1 MGKKEK
7 HRQGQSRNNPVFK
20 VANGR
25 FSKTKGKAKEVTSK
39 LKKLQ
44 MQQTKTSKAIANAD
58 IAFKAL
64 QKNSVSM
71 KGKPVSVSSKT
82 KIEPSNLLNKEDCQK
97 VNVDAL
103 AEIMETTSTSTK
115 T

>member
-1 MGKKEK
+1 MLDCR
-7 HRQGQSRNNPVFK
+7 HIFDDFFLQLQ
-20 VANGR
+20 
-25 FSKTKGKAKEVTSK
+25 
-39 LKKLQ
+39 LQ
-44 MQQTKTSKAIANAD
+44 MQQTQTRKAIANAD

>member
-39 LKKLQ
+39 LKK
-44 MQQTKTSKAIANAD
+44 
-58 IAFKAL
+58 
-64 QKNSVSM
+64 VR
-71 KGKPVSVSSKT
+71 
-82 KIEPSNLLNKEDCQK
+82 KITL
-97 VNVDAL
+97 
-103 AEIMETTSTSTK
+103 ITETFEMLTTCFHENRFFRESQNHD
-115 T
+115 

>member
-39 LKKLQ
+39 LKKVRRI
-44 MQQTKTSKAIANAD
+44 TFIT
-58 IAFKAL
+58 
-64 QKNSVSM
+64 
-71 KGKPVSVSSKT
+71 
-82 KIEPSNLLNKEDCQK
+82 
-97 VNVDAL
+97 
-103 AEIMETTSTSTK
+103 
-115 T
+115 